1 MIEKN
6 KQRKKSSRQGQARF
20 KPEGKTFFQVFHM
33 GGRSHFQLLFPG
45 HQQGLGQEVD
55 KLGLWL
61 LPRWEDSVIGTNF
74 TFFATTLVPHPKTF

>member
-33 GGRSHFQLLFPG
+33 GGRDPSSNDFL
-45 HQQGLGQEVD
+45 E
-55 KLGLWL
+55 
-61 LPRWEDSVIGTNF
+61 N
-74 TFFATTLVPHPKTF
+74 